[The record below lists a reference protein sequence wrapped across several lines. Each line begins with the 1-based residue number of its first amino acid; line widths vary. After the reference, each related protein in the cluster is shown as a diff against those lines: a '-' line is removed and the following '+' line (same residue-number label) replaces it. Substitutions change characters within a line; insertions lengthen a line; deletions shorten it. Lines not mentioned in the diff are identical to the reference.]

1 MAKNKNSFKNA
12 NKKGSSKTSTKV
24 TNSNKVPDTTS
35 ATTNTTKNVNVNDST
50 TSTNNN
56 SSNNGNKIDN
66 KGFDIDN
73 LLNNK
78 NLPPIS
84 AIFLGKFDVHTGY
97 TLKWFKNL
105 DNLNNN
111 KNLLDGLEFKILPSG
126 LHSIEKDTI
135 CFIQPK
141 SSSISTISDNQN
153 LDEFNC
159 YYGISIFRQN
169 SSHLK
174 TTITNNS
181 NGTSSINRN
190 DVKMYSLGILIDP
203 IHANSFYNSNL
214 LNSITWKPKLF
225 SSCWNYNK
233 ILDNLLIEFMKNTD
247 LIINNNY
254 LIFEKFF
261 ENYKFIDLNN
271 SNNKFKNIIKN
282 VNYNRKKS
290 ISNINNSIESD
301 KNLNLN
307 LTSSNNNTTN
317 NNTPIITNSDHMIL
331 SLFKLIDDLGP
342 SIFTIWKLALLRKKL
357 ILFAEAPPSSVELYS
372 STPTSEG
379 ETTANNNTGNIEE
392 ENNIHDH
399 DEEEEEDSY
408 HPKISDFS
416 KFVYDIS
423 LLSSVPQEIKLSLLK
438 SGISEEKLNNLEIL
452 KPIYNLCVN
461 DIDYLKKLDKESP
474 FIGSTTDQIILDKS
488 NLYDYAVKIPSYYKK
503 PNSQPSNFTDT
514 PQTPT
519 STSDAQSLSPSSL
532 ATADNDSNI
541 NNFNHKSSKSKTP
554 SSNLS
559 LSSST
564 FVPSS
569 SGNSIYSLP
578 SSQSNNGNKHEL
590 DIPLILESKN
600 FRTSLA
606 KSSVKSSQR
615 DMKRFLLLFHSIFD
629 NFKSNNK
636 FNKPS
641 KNIIKQS
648 KPQYHDDIG
657 EEDATFESNVEAPL
671 LPSLTTSSSTAVLNI
686 DDSNDD
692 DDEHNDHGDASA
704 DYYEASELQ
713 EQNEQ
718 LMNYYKGITEPMSIR
733 EFIWK
738 GFSWWAT
745 AGSDGND
752 EDELEYDR
760 ILLGNL
766 ILKNSNGA
774 DMNETDSKIENV
786 LLLVGYF
793 QSLTVKIFS
802 MLIDLINNNESAK
815 DSGSRNKQR
824 QQHQGDDSNN
834 TSFDSADDESEALLS
849 HDNGANETESHSD
862 DIIYIE
868 HRDIYEMGLDPYSEF
883 DVFFLT
889 ELVDL
894 WWDKK
899 VKIGTYLGNLCCI

>member
-1 MAKNKNSFKNA
+1 
-12 NKKGSSKTSTKV
+12 
-24 TNSNKVPDTTS
+24 
-35 ATTNTTKNVNVNDST
+35 
-50 TSTNNN
+50 
-56 SSNNGNKIDN
+56 
-66 KGFDIDN
+66 
-73 LLNNK
+73 
-78 NLPPIS
+78 
-84 AIFLGKFDVHTGY
+84 
-97 TLKWFKNL
+97 
-105 DNLNNN
+105 
-111 KNLLDGLEFKILPSG
+111 
-126 LHSIEKDTI
+126 
-135 CFIQPK
+135 
-141 SSSISTISDNQN
+141 
-153 LDEFNC
+153 
-159 YYGISIFRQN
+159 
-169 SSHLK
+169 
-174 TTITNNS
+174 
-181 NGTSSINRN
+181 
-190 DVKMYSLGILIDP
+190 MYSLGILIDP

-214 LNSITWKPKLF
+214 LNSVTWKPKLF

-233 ILDNLLIEFMKNTD
+233 ILDELLVEFMENTD
-247 LIINNNY
+247 AIISSNY
-254 LIFEKFF
+254 LNFERFF
-261 ENYKFIDLNN
+261 ENYKFMDLNN

-290 ISNINNSIESD
+290 ISNINNSNESD
-301 KNLNLN
+301 KNLSLA
-307 LTSSNNNTTN
+307 SSNTTSNITTN
-317 NNTPIITNSDHMIL
+317 NSNTLNSTVATNSDHMIL

-357 ILFAEAPPSSVELYS
+357 ILYAEAPPSSVELYS
-372 STPTSEG
+372 STPTSTASTG
-379 ETTANNNTGNIEE
+379 ETDNKHNNGHIE
-392 ENNIHDH
+392 NPD
-399 DEEEEEDSY
+399 DYDDDDDSY

-438 SGISEEKLNNLEIL
+438 SGISERKLNDLEIL

-461 DIDYLKKLDKESP
+461 DIDYLKKLDEGSH

-488 NLYDYAVKIPSYYKK
+488 SLYDYAVKIPSHYKK
-503 PNSQPSNFTDT
+503 PNYQPSSVTDT
-514 PQTPT
+514 PQTHT
-519 STSDAQSLSPSSL
+519 STSVSSPSSL
-532 ATADNDSNI
+532 VTADYDANADSNVDGF
-541 NNFNHKSSKSKTP
+541 NNKSSKSKFP
-554 SSNLS
+554 SSNSS

-569 SGNSIYSLP
+569 GGDSVYSLS
-578 SSQSNNGNKHEL
+578 SSQSNDKLEL
-590 DIPLILESKN
+590 DVPLILESKN
-600 FRTSLA
+600 FRNSLA

-629 NFKSNNK
+629 NFNSSK
-636 FNKPS
+636 FNKKS
-641 KNIIKQS
+641 KNIIKPS
-648 KPQYHDDIG
+648 KPHYRDDIS
-657 EEDATFESNVEAPL
+657 EENATLESNVEAPL
-671 LPSLTTSSSTAVLNI
+671 LPSLTTSSSTALLNI

-692 DDEHNDHGDASA
+692 DGHDFIGGGDDSA

-718 LMNYYKGITEPMSIR
+718 LMNYYKAITEPMSIR

-774 DMNETDSKIENV
+774 NMNEADSKIENV

-815 DSGSRNKQR
+815 DNGSRDKQR
-824 QQHQGDDSNN
+824 HQQGDESNN
-834 TSFDSADDESEALLS
+834 SLFFDSADEGEALLS
-849 HDNGANETESHSD
+849 HGNSANETRSHSD
-862 DIIYIE
+862 DTICIE

-894 WWDKK
+894 WWGKK